1 MGVMYFHG
9 LTSYQPEAVAN
20 GANYTDSK
28 YQAILGAA
36 TPFIGRVV
44 EVFVGGE
51 ATSSTVNILKV
62 ARDSTHGGTLSG
74 GVTSKLNPSSPTNQA
89 TAFSIATTKP
99 QRGAQH
105 LLNLSLN
112 AFGGIIRWVSAP
124 GEELYFVANAVNQG
138 EVSLSGFTGSG
149 TGSQSSHIQWEEL

>member
-1 MGVMYFHG
+1 MGIMYFGG

-20 GANYTDSK
+20 TSNFTDSK
-28 YQAILGAA
+28 YQAVQGAA
-36 TPFIGRVV
+36 SPFIGRWC

-89 TAFSIATTKP
+89 THFCIATTKP

-105 LLNLSLN
+105 VLNLSLN
-112 AFGGIIRWVSAP
+112 AFGGIVRWVAAP
-124 GEELYFVANAVNQG
+124 GEELYIVANATNQG
-138 EVSLSGFTGSG
+138 EMSLSGFTGSG
-149 TGSQSSHIQWEEL
+149 TGQQSSHVIWEEL